1 MWIYAL
7 LLVDIQNM
15 KTIAIAVSKGGNG
28 KSATAHALA
37 SYYAKE
43 GQRTLLVGTD
53 PQSSVESHCGYL
65 DAENQSLLLDALS
78 GEIEPS
84 AAIVDTNQTNL
95 HLVPCSWRL
104 YSAGKIFADD
114 VSPDGLLANMLEN
127 LEESFDMCVIDTPPS
142 IGLMNYM
149 AFIAAKDGL
158 IVPIE
163 PSHSA
168 MTALKGLLKVVK
180 LLHDRRCETVHI
192 AAIVPTRVP
201 RTTKSSGEAIQILRD
216 TFSGLVTNTTISE
229 AVAVRDCVSAYQSI
243 FEYKPKSKSAKE
255 YAALAEEVLERIT
268 DEGKSNVAA

>member
-1 MWIYAL
+1 ML
-7 LLVDIQNM
+7 RSDNPNM
-15 KTIAIAVSKGGNG
+15 KTIAVAVSKGGNG

-229 AVAVRDCVSAYQSI
+229 AVAVRDAVSAYQSI

-268 DEGKSNVAA
+268 DEGKRNVAA